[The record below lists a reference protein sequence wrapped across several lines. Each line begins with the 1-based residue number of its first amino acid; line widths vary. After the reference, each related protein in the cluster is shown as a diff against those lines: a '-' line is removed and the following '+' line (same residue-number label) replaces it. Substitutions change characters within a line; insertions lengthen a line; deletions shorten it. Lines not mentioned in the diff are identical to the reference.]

1 MELSVIGSGYVGTTI
16 AACFADLG
24 HEVINIDIDE
34 DIVETIN
41 TGTPPIHED
50 GLPELVAEH
59 AAQDG
64 TGRLRATTEYDAIL
78 DTDAT
83 FLCLPTPQNDD
94 GSIDL
99 SIMEAGA
106 VQLGKTLEATADW
119 HTVVVESTVVPGSTE
134 DVITLILE

>member
-1 MELSVIGSGYVGTTI
+1 MRVSIVGSGYVGTTI

-34 DIVETIN
+34 DIVETVN
-41 TGTPPIHED
+41 SETPPIHED

-59 AAQDG
+59 AGQDG
-64 TGRLRATTEYDAIL
+64 AGRLRATTEYDAIL

-94 GSIDL
+94 GSTISRLWKPAQSNWGRRSKRQMTGTL
-99 SIMEAGA
+99 S
-106 VQLGKTLEATADW
+106 
-119 HTVVVESTVVPGSTE
+119 S
-134 DVITLILE
+134 